1 MAQTHFLGL
10 KIIIF
15 SKLSQLIG
23 MTQGGKRPNGKGVT
37 LSPGAELGV
46 SESTPC

>member
-1 MAQTHFLGL
+1 MAQTHFPGL
-10 KIIIF
+10 KIFIF
-15 SKLSQLIG
+15 LKLSQLIG

-46 SESTPC
+46 SESMPC